1 MKRPVI
7 PVGRFLLTAAGCA
20 VLATAGWERNSP
32 AELFL
37 AAVLGAMLL
46 NGVRLHIIGR
56 QLAGVRLVHELRQ
69 AERFVP
75 GADPG
80 SLAFRVAISGAKRW
94 PVRWL
99 TVEEA
104 WTRTGGDGGVWVCR
118 RLLFVRQGAETRYT
132 VSFAGA
138 PRGVYRLTRTEL
150 AYGDLF
156 GWFGGRVRLDLPSAA
171 EPQPVLVIPPP
182 PVRSAALPDAAPG
195 AAHEAGLPP
204 LDSAADTADG
214 GVPAPSAGGESG
226 VELQAYRPGTPLRA
240 VDWRTYAKRR
250 VLAVRVPEADGCA
263 PADIAMDD
271 VPWRS
276 EAQPGQHAPMEAVLS
291 AAAAAVRAAAEAG
304 RPVRLLRLSDG
315 AVVAGAW
322 QALAA
327 LAAERPGPA
336 ALLGWELPPP
346 PGAGPHGAAHWSAA
360 EPSPPIRAVTL
371 ISYREDPA
379 VLDRLQDAAGEVRI
393 GGWLTAARWPQ
404 SSAPAAPASVGAFLW
419 REHSAPGASI
429 GRRESDALPYYR
441 PSRQG

>member
-1 MKRPVI
+1 MKRPAI

-20 VLATAGWERNSP
+20 VLAAAGWARNSP

-46 NGVRLHIIGR
+46 NGVRLHVIGR
-56 QLAGVRLVHELRQ
+56 KLAGVRLVHELQQ
-69 AERFVP
+69 AERVVP
-75 GADPG
+75 GAAAG
-80 SLAFRVAISGAKRW
+80 SLAFRVVLSSAKRW

-104 WTRTGGDGGVWVCR
+104 WTRTGGDGGVWLCR
-118 RLLFVRQGAETRYT
+118 RLLFLRRGAETRYT
-132 VSFAGA
+132 VSFEGA

-156 GWFGGRVRLDLPSAA
+156 GWFGGRVRLDVPSAA
-171 EPQPVLVIPPP
+171 EAPQPVLIIPPP
-182 PVRSAALPDAAPG
+182 PVCAAALPDATPG
-195 AAHEAGLPP
+195 AAHEAGPPP
-204 LDSAADTADG
+204 LAGAADAADG
-214 GVPAPSAGGESG
+214 GVPAPSAGGVRG

-240 VDWRTYAKRR
+240 IDWRTYAKRR

-315 AVVAGAW
+315 AVAAGVR

-336 ALLGWELPPP
+336 APIGWDAPQPPDT
-346 PGAGPHGAAHWSAA
+346 GSSGVAYWQAA
-360 EPSPPIRAVTL
+360 ETPIRAVTL

-379 VLDRLQDAAGEVRI
+379 VFDRLHDAAGEARI
-393 GGWLTAARWPQ
+393 DGWLTAARWPH
-404 SSAPAAPASVGAFLW
+404 SSATLAPASSGAFLW
-419 REHSAPGASI
+419 TEHPAPGSSI
-429 GRRESDALPYYR
+429 GRRESDALPLYR
-441 PSRQG
+441 PIRQA